1 MIFCVS
7 FFLYLCLCDNNVM
20 IDVFLVMKIM
30 AEVTV
35 ELCDEEDDIT
45 DDDLEA
51 GQAVG
56 ELLEEAGD
64 RDSR

>member
-1 MIFCVS
+1 
-7 FFLYLCLCDNNVM
+7 M

-64 RDSR
+64 RESR

>member
-1 MIFCVS
+1 
-7 FFLYLCLCDNNVM
+7 M
-20 IDVFLVMKIM
+20 IDVYLVMKIM

-35 ELCDEEDDIT
+35 ELCEEEEDDIT

-56 ELLEEAGD
+56 KLLEEAGD
-64 RDSR
+64 RESR